1 MADRAFPLA
10 LAAEGECV
18 RIARFGASHA
28 LGLRL
33 TELGLNV
40 GCELRVAQ
48 SDGAQMVVIRGE
60 TRLALGVGLS
70 HRIFVVPVTQSDGL
84 RRDE

>member
-18 RIARFGASHA
+18 RIARLGAGHA

-40 GCELRVAQ
+40 GSEVRVAQ
-48 SDGAQMVVIRGE
+48 SDGARMVVIRGGA
-60 TRLALGVGLS
+60 RLALGTGLS
-70 HRIFVVPVTQSDGL
+70 HRIFVVPVTQGEGP